1 MSTHEFFILFYFIL
15 FYFFIHFVVLVVV
28 GQFGLLLFKIANSDY
43 YNLIPW
49 GSFFFLPLGLSDRGR
64 GSLGKKSHLAQ
75 TSLFKI
81 SRDFSLYR
89 R

>member
-1 MSTHEFFILFYFIL
+1 
-15 FYFFIHFVVLVVV
+15 V

-43 YNLIPW
+43 YYLVPW
-49 GSFFFLPLGLSDRGR
+49 GSFFFLPLGLSDREVGGGR
-64 GSLGKKSHLAQ
+64 KRRGLTQ

-81 SRDFSLYR
+81 PGNISLR